1 MPGVISSAMK
11 KQKGKNKM
19 ENTIKIY
26 VGTYAKYASGS
37 IAGEWLAL
45 PMDDDNLAEALK
57 RIAGN
62 EASPEYMIQ
71 AYQADFRID
80 EACDIKTLNA
90 AARGL
95 VELDEEQREIFI
107 AELEQ
112 GEDFFEALDIAES
125 GDKMAIF
132 ADTEQELAEIEVE
145 NSGGIEN
152 LSREI
157 LERYFDFSAF
167 GRDLA
172 IQSHKT
178 ENAYVF

>member
-1 MPGVISSAMK
+1 
-11 KQKGKNKM
+11 M

-57 RIAGN
+57 RIAGD

-71 AYQADFRID
+71 AYQTDFRID

-90 AARGL
+90 ATRGL

-132 ADTEQELAEIEVE
+132 ADT
-145 NSGGIEN
+145 
-152 LSREI
+152 
-157 LERYFDFSAF
+157 
-167 GRDLA
+167 
-172 IQSHKT
+172 
-178 ENAYVF
+178 

>member
-1 MPGVISSAMK
+1 
-11 KQKGKNKM
+11 M

-45 PMDDDNLAEALK
+45 PMDDDKLTEALK

-71 AYQADFRID
+71 DYQADFRIEEID
-80 EACDIKTLNA
+80 NINDLNA

-112 GEDFFEALDIAES
+112 GNDFSGALDVAE
-125 GDKMAIF
+125 
-132 ADTEQELAEIEVE
+132 
-145 NSGGIEN
+145 NGGKATIYGCRVSYYY
-152 LSREI
+152 L
-157 LERYFDFSAF
+157 
-167 GRDLA
+167 
-172 IQSHKT
+172 
-178 ENAYVF
+178 